1 MAERQTSGAMSPVLQ
16 ASQDALASL
25 PPKAALQE
33 ILNSVV
39 SLIPGVKSAFYLYLQ
54 GTKLR
59 VLTLSDVPNDDPRF
73 TDIMGFPLSK
83 LQLSLAHSPHLQS
96 AIESGQ
102 PLLIL
107 PHQLADITSGLIVQE
122 VAGALR
128 DAWQYQSLLFQPLVR
143 PHRTLGFL
151 VLLLEGEDGLPA
163 LNGTIHSLSGM
174 AAAALDVLSLNQELE
189 RRQRLMDALNA
200 VSLRVSRTLDL
211 EQVMQQTVV
220 EVAHVLEVEA
230 AAISIIE
237 PRTGELVIR
246 AQQGLH
252 AFAHTPVRIPH
263 HKGVAWQTIQT
274 KQHMIIDSWEDE
286 PRLATPE
293 FREEQVSTTVLVP
306 MLTGGEPVGVLSAM
320 CRIPREFLPEE
331 IQLLDGIADHV
342 AVAVKNAS
350 LHEQTQRRSQE
361 RAFLFDLAAAI
372 APLQSIDDIA
382 REVLARTLTFLG
394 WPIGV
399 FLLEDSLSSALVPQA
414 RVGDSNTLQILI
426 NRMREVPYRHNVPAV
441 AVISHSDAPP
451 RTVAQIPI
459 QARSGMLGWL
469 ILGTPD
475 AVDVP
480 LETQEILTTESN
492 HLGIAVE
499 NVQLYQEM
507 TEREKSSRAL
517 YQITRAMTGHDLHEM
532 LRHTLEE
539 LHDGIAYDIAGVVIT
554 EPQPLEILR
563 LRVTIQPERLED
575 IQNHLRASL
584 GTLGSGL
591 VAPEVNQVVIRGR
604 EAGALE
610 SNTLLSYLEAPIIQ
624 DNEPVGAILLARR
637 SPFRVPDQR
646 LLFIL
651 AYQLSKVLVTIRLFH
666 QAQDQAH
673 QLEET
678 HALLHGHESDR
689 ADLFNDV
696 AQELRTP
703 LTYVQSYAEL
713 LLEGSLGRLSDA
725 QYEALRVLNYQARRL
740 SHLVRELGTMKAI
753 TPQNLQYQQ
762 VNLEKLLNHV
772 AEELREHAQEKGLGL
787 DVRVEPGLPDV
798 RVDAERIR
806 QVVEILAENA
816 LKFTPPGETVT
827 LAASMHGESQ
837 VRVAVTDA
845 GPGIAPE
852 ELAHIFKRLHQGKLG
867 RKHPGIGIGLAL
879 SQWIVSAH
887 GGAIGVEG
895 KEGKGNTFYF
905 QLPV

>member
-1 MAERQTSGAMSPVLQ
+1 MAEHPTNEAMSPVLQ
-16 ASQDALASL
+16 SSLDALASL
-25 PPKAALQE
+25 SPRAALQA
-33 ILNSVV
+33 ILDSVV
-39 SLIPGVKSAFYLYLQ
+39 KLIPGVKSAFYLFLQ

-59 VLTLSDVPNDDPRF
+59 VLVLADVPNDDPRF
-73 TDIMGFPLSK
+73 TEIMGFPLSK
-83 LQLSLAHSPHLQS
+83 LQLSLTHAPQLEA

-102 PLLIL
+102 PLLIS
-107 PHQLADITSGLIVQE
+107 PPQLADITSGLIVQE
-122 VAGALR
+122 EAGALQ
-128 DAWQYQSLLFQPLVR
+128 DAWQYQSLFFQPLVR

-151 VLLLEGEDGLPA
+151 VLLLGEMKDMPA
-163 LNGTIHSLSGM
+163 QRALLHSLSGI
-174 AAAALDVLSLNQELE
+174 AATALDVLLLIQESE
-189 RRQRLMDALNA
+189 KRHRLMDALNA

-211 EQVMQQTVV
+211 EQVMQQAVT
-220 EVAHVLEVEA
+220 EVTNVLEVEA

-237 PRTGELVIR
+237 SQTGDLVIR
-246 AQQGLH
+246 AQRGLH
-252 AFAHTPVRIPH
+252 AFAHTPVRIPA

-274 KQHMIIDSWEDE
+274 RQHVVIESWEDE
-286 PRLATPE
+286 ARLATPE
-293 FREEQVSTTVLVP
+293 FRAEQVSTTILVP

-320 CRIPREFLPEE
+320 CRIPREFSPEE
-331 IQLLDGIADHV
+331 IQLLDSIADHV

-350 LHEQTQRRSQE
+350 LHEQTQRQSQE

-382 REVLARTLTFLG
+382 QEALTRTLNFLG

-414 RVGDSNTLQILI
+414 RVGDSNTLQTLI
-426 NRMREVPYRHNVPAV
+426 NRMREVPYRHSVPSV
-441 AVISHSDAPP
+441 AIISHADAPP
-451 RTVAQIPI
+451 RTVVQIPL

-469 ILGTPD
+469 ILGTP
-475 AVDVP
+475 VSEDVS

-507 TEREKSSRAL
+507 AEREKSSRAL
-517 YQITRAMTGHDLHEM
+517 YQITRAMTGHDLQEM

-539 LHDGIAYDIAGVVIT
+539 LHDGIAYEIAGVVIS
-554 EPQPLEILR
+554 EPQLLEILR
-563 LRVTIQPERLED
+563 LRVMVQPERLED
-575 IQNHLRASL
+575 IQKHLRASL
-584 GTLGSGL
+584 GTLGNGL
-591 VAPEVNQVVIRGR
+591 IAPESNQMVIRGH
-604 EAGALE
+604 E
-610 SNTLLSYLEAPIIQ
+610 SGTLDPSALLSYLEAPIIQ

-637 SPFRVPDQR
+637 SPFRAADQR

-666 QAQDQAH
+666 QAQEQAR

-678 HALLHGHESDR
+678 GALLHGRESDR
-689 ADLFNDV
+689 ADLYNDV

-725 QYEALRVLNYQARRL
+725 QYEALRVLNHQARRL

-753 TPQNLQYQQ
+753 TPQNLQYQST
-762 VNLEKLLNHV
+762 NLEKLLNQVTNEMRDH
-772 AEELREHAQEKGLGL
+772 AREKHLNFH
-787 DVRVEPGLPDV
+787 VRVEPGVPDV
-798 RVDAERIR
+798 RVDVERIR
-806 QVVEILAENA
+806 QVIQILADNA

-827 LAASMHGESQ
+827 LTVSKQGDYQ
-837 VRVAVTDA
+837 VRVAVADV
-845 GPGIAPE
+845 GPGIASE
-852 ELAHIFKRLHQGKLG
+852 ELSQIFKRLHQGKLG

-879 SQWIVSAH
+879 AQWIVSAH
-887 GGAIGVEG
+887 GGAIGVESQ
-895 KEGKGNTFYF
+895 EGKGNTFYF